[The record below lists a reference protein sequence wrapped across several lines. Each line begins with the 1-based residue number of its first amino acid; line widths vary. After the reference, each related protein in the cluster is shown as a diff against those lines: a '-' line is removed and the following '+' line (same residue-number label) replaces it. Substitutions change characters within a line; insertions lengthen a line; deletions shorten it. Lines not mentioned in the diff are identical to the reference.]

1 MDFDSLADELFYL
14 MTQFSRASFQ
24 EHSRNFA
31 TGEMAILYYL
41 NKIQN
46 GASAGDICSYMNVT
60 TGRIASA
67 LNSLEKKNYIQRKSH
82 NEDKRKVIVYITESG
97 RKYIISHYENGLT
110 LSQGM
115 LDVLGEED
123 AKELIRLMRKTMN
136 YDNAD

>member
-1 MDFDSLADELFYL
+1 MNFDSLADELFYL
-14 MTQFSRASFQ
+14 MTQFSRDSFQ

-67 LNSLEKKNYIQRKSH
+67 LNSLERKNYIQRKNH
-82 NEDKRKVIVYITESG
+82 DVDKRKVIVYITDSG
-97 RKYIISHYENGLT
+97 RKYIISHYENGLM

-115 LDVLGEED
+115 LDILGEND

-136 YDNAD
+136 YDDAD